1 MNPGGRIIA
10 TERWF
15 IHRGMP
21 QAIVDYS
28 ATEDVFTRMAPF
40 LSLVALAQVFLSF
53 GDRFSGWAQAAA
65 FGGAVAVLTTGV
77 VLVNRLRGRRPFTLP
92 DDVEVPELMLF
103 VIGPAV
109 VVAIFGSQGWIAG
122 VVVGLANIAILG
134 FGYLVTRFGVLP
146 MVWWGLMQL
155 GRQLRHMVAL
165 SARGLPLLLLFSAFV
180 FLNAEMW
187 QVAHELTPAY
197 FVVVV
202 SLLFAVALG
211 FLALRLP
218 EERDQLAEF
227 ASWDEVCRVAE
238 ASDAP
243 YGLDHHPG
251 FEGRP
256 RIAPLTKAD
265 RINVVLLL
273 MAGQVVQLLV
283 VATAIGIFYVIFGL
297 FTVREET
304 LLQWTTLEPATFDP
318 LVSLRVFGADV
329 VITWELLAVAGVIA
343 AFSGLQ
349 FAVSALTDEDQRE
362 QFFARVGDEIQQ
374 VLAVRALYRAEV
386 EAVEGRSEGR
396 HTTGP
401 VGPAPGR

>member
-53 GDRFSGWAQAAA
+53 GDRFSGWGQAAA
-65 FGGAVAVLTTGV
+65 FGGAVAVLTTGF
-77 VLVNRLRGRRPFTLP
+77 VLVNRLRGRRSFTLP
-92 DDVEVPELMLF
+92 DDVELPELVLF

-109 VVAIFGSQGWIAG
+109 VVAAFGSQGWIAG
-122 VVVGLANIAILG
+122 VVVGLVNLAILG

-146 MVWWGLMQL
+146 MVWWGFMQL

-243 YGLDHHPG
+243 YGLDNHPG
-251 FEGRP
+251 FEGPP
-256 RIAPLTKAD
+256 RIAPLTRAD

-283 VATAIGIFYVIFGL
+283 VAAAIGIFYVIFGL

-304 LLQWTTLEPATFDP
+304 LLQWTTLEPATFEP
-318 LVSLRVFGADV
+318 LLTLRVFGADV
-329 VITWELLAVAGVIA
+329 VLTWELLAVAGVIA

-349 FAVSALTDEDQRE
+349 FAVSALTDQDQRE
-362 QFFARVGDEIQQ
+362 QFFAQVGDEIQQ

-396 HTTGP
+396 HTTRP
-401 VGPAPGR
+401 VSPAPDR